1 MKRSVTGLAGGI
13 VRRTAV
19 IGAAVMGVAVL
30 AGSTEANAVYRG
42 GLIGGMSASEVVGAP
57 YYGFDPSYPAPVYY
71 ASPGGPPPGCV
82 IRRQRVWTGYH
93 WISRK
98 LRVCH

>member
-1 MKRSVTGLAGGI
+1 MKRSVTGFVGGI
-13 VRRTAV
+13 VVGSAV
-19 IGAAVMGVAVL
+19 MGAAVW
-30 AGSTEANAVYRG
+30 AGLTEANAVDRR

-57 YYGFDPSYPAPVYY
+57 YYGYDAGHPAPVYY

-82 IRRQRVWTGYH
+82 IRRQRVWTGYY
-93 WISRK
+93 WIWRK